1 MYSYSF
7 TFFQTEFLELNELQT
22 HFLEDFTL
30 IYPILLDFI
39 KNYYI
44 RILKWK
50 IFYFTVVWFEID
62 FHVSWVIGT
71 ILFKLGSFIALGLTY
86 SLTRITLALW
96 TTLLLTVRF
105 GRVATRMFTLLQSL
119 VGFAFRLAVTT
130 GATITTASAL
140 VTTATSRPMKL

>member
-50 IFYFTVVWFEID
+50 IFYFTVV
-62 FHVSWVIGT
+62 
-71 ILFKLGSFIALGLTY
+71 
-86 SLTRITLALW
+86 
-96 TTLLLTVRF
+96 
-105 GRVATRMFTLLQSL
+105 
-119 VGFAFRLAVTT
+119 
-130 GATITTASAL
+130 
-140 VTTATSRPMKL
+140 